1 METVL
6 NKIVQNINIEQIES
20 EWELFSLSKFS
31 KEKSL
36 YTYQTE
42 ALKQILNV
50 LYNYYQLDVDFSEG
64 ESTTQ
69 NLLRKNS
76 LYNKYRAFLSDK
88 NLKKFDIKS
97 SNKNQY
103 LFDIYTNHDG
113 FIVDSEIK
121 FRNLINKLSI
131 WMATGSG
138 KSLVIIK
145 LFEMLDELIKRKEV
159 PNNKILFLAPTDQ
172 IINQV
177 AKLIDEYNSANNKYI
192 KFVNLQKYEE
202 NSLYFDSLFTDEI
215 TVYYYRSDN
224 ITDETKEVQIDY
236 REFLND
242 GKWYIILDEAH
253 KGSKDSSKRQAYYS
267 ILSQNGFLFN
277 FSATF
282 TETEDIITNAYNYN
296 LKKFIQNGHGKNI
309 YLSDEEYNL
318 KNSDSYLEL
327 DKKKIIILK
336 TFINL
341 TYLKLIKEKLNS
353 NYYHSPLAVTLTNT
367 VSSAESD
374 LALYFS
380 ELLKFA
386 TNDFSEELFEI
397 AKKEFMDSFVNG
409 SNDLIYEQGKIVFD
423 FDTINGINYD
433 TVLKYVFNSSTP
445 STIEYFLTDSNK
457 EIALRLKAS
466 ENPTPFALIRI
477 GDISEWK
484 NSVLKGYDEIKSITN
499 DSYFEKINEK
509 QDLNI
514 VMGSRAFYEGWDSNR
529 PNILSLINIGISDA
543 KKFLLQAIGRGIRL
557 NPLDS
562 HRQRL
567 SYLYTKNLVD
577 EKVYFE
583 LKDLIQPL
591 ETLFIYSTDK
601 DLLKTT
607 LELIISEDMEQ
618 KTEEIKLYKNENSY
632 NLYLPVIEDSN
643 KDLVIKNKF
652 RCSSENLRN
661 LVTFVNTTP
670 LEVLCIIFGK
680 TKEQILKVKDFVNI
694 SSNFTIEENVK
705 FNDVLLIFNKL
716 LLMLNN
722 KEKVLNGFKILNDE
736 ILHFEKIKVTKDEK
750 VFILKEI
757 EKVKNYVELK
767 TENDTEKIL
776 KTAMEGNLVK
786 KSNYKELEI
795 EYIAEHFYYPLIK
808 GTESVDY
815 ISNIIKVQSEV
826 NFVNKLNEFLQNQ
839 KELGVDW
846 WFFSKITE
854 NVDLMGIPY
863 LSSELRYRG
872 YFPDF
877 IFWMRKG
884 TDYRIVYVDPKGT
897 SNTGFMEKVEGFSKI
912 FADHTYIKD
921 NLNIKVELYFY
932 NEVNPFAYSQYN
944 VYWTDDIEDIFSFK

>member
-1 METVL
+1 M
-6 NKIVQNINIEQIES
+6 EQIEN
-20 EWELFSLSKFS
+20 EWELFNLSKFS

-36 YTYQTE
+36 YGYQTE

-64 ESTTQ
+64 ESTSQ
-69 NLLRKNS
+69 NILRKKA
-76 LYNKYRAFLSDK
+76 LYNKYKAFISDK
-88 NLKKFDIKS
+88 SLKKLDIKLL
-97 SNKNQY
+97 NKNQY
-103 LFDIYTNHDG
+103 LFNIYTNHED
-113 FIVDSEIK
+113 FIIDNEIK
-121 FRNLINKLSI
+121 FSNLINKLSI

-145 LFEMLDELIKRKEV
+145 LFEMLDELIKRKEI

-177 AKLIDEYNSANNKYI
+177 AKLIDEYNSTNNKYI

-202 NSLYFDSLFTDEI
+202 DSLYFDSFFAEEI

-242 GKWYIILDEAH
+242 GKWYLILDEAH

-282 TETEDIITNAYNYN
+282 TEKEDIITNAYNYN
-296 LKKFIQNGHGKNI
+296 LKKFIINGHGKNI
-309 YLSDEEYNL
+309 YLSDEEYSF
-318 KNSDSYLEL
+318 KNTESYLEM

-341 TYLKLIKEKLNS
+341 TYLKLIYKKFKS

-367 VSSAESD
+367 VSSKDSD

-386 TNDFSEELFEI
+386 TNGFSEELFEI
-397 AKKEFMDSFVNG
+397 AKKEFANSFVNG
-409 SNDLIYEQGKIVFD
+409 KSELVYDQGKIIFD
-423 FDTINGINYD
+423 LNIIKEINYE
-433 TVLKYVFNSSTP
+433 TVLKHVFNSSAP
-445 STIEYFLTDSNK
+445 STIEYFITDSNK

-484 NSVLKGYDEIKSITN
+484 NSILSGYDEIKSITN

-529 PNILSLINIGISDA
+529 PNILSLINIGVSDA
-543 KKFLLQAIGRGIRL
+543 QKFLLQAIGRGVRL
-557 NPLDS
+557 NPLNS

-583 LKDLIQPL
+583 LKDFIQPL

-601 DLLKTT
+601 GLLKTT
-607 LELIISEDMEQ
+607 LELINSEDIEQ
-618 KTEEIKLYKNENSY
+618 KNDEIKLYKNVNSY
-632 NLYLPVIEDSN
+632 NLYLPVIENSN
-643 KDLVIKNKF
+643 KDFVIKTKF
-652 RCSSENLRN
+652 KCSAENLKN
-661 LVTFVNTTP
+661 LITLVNTTP
-670 LEVLCIIFGK
+670 LEVLCIIFGE
-680 TKEQILKVKDFVNI
+680 TKEYILKVKEFVNI
-694 SSNFTIEENVK
+694 SSNFTIAENVK
-705 FNDVLLIFNKL
+705 YNDVILIFNKL
-716 LLMLNN
+716 LLMLNK
-722 KEKVLNGFKILNDE
+722 KEKVLSGFKILSDE

-750 VFILKEI
+750 AFILKEI
-757 EKVKNYVELK
+757 EKIKNYVELTK
-767 TENDTEKIL
+767 ENDKEKIL
-776 KTAMEGNLVK
+776 KAAMEGNLVK
-786 KSNYKELEI
+786 KSNYKDLEL

-839 KELGVDW
+839 KDLDVDW
-846 WFFSKITE
+846 WVFSKITE
-854 NVDLMGIPY
+854 NIDLMGIPY
-863 LSSELRYRG
+863 LSSNLKYRD

-877 IFWMRKG
+877 IFWMKKG

-897 SNTGFMEKVEGFSKI
+897 SNTGFMEKVDGFSKI
-912 FADHTYIKD
+912 FADNNYTKD
-921 NLNIKVELYFY
+921 NLNIKVELYMY
-932 NEVNPFAYSQYN
+932 NEVNPFAHSQYDT
-944 VYWTDDIEDIFSFK
+944 YWTDNIKDIFSF